1 MNFLARLVDAEDRSA
16 DAASVAALWSL
27 AAFFGI
33 AGYSVSKSLDH
44 HVDLMGLGTGA
55 GAIIAAI
62 GTAGWL
68 SGRRPAPPASEA

>member
-1 MNFLARLVDAEDRSA
+1 MSFMTRLVDAEDRTA
-16 DAASVAALWSL
+16 DAAIVAALWSL

-33 AGYSVSKSLDH
+33 AGYSVWKSPDH
-44 HVDLMGLGTGA
+44 HADLMGLGTGA

-68 SGRRPAPPASEA
+68 RGRRQDQPASGA